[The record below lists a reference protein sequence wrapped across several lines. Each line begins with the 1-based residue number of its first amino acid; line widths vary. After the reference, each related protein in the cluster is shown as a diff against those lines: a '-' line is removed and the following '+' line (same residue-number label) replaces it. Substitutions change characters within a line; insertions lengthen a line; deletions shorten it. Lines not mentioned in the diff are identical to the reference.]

1 MIFLKATIKKF
12 GESSGESPVTTNI
25 FCYHAIVYWHYYWQA
40 EQIWN
45 WCSLRELLAKT
56 IIKKCNFLK
65 LMNCNFC
72 KSFTN
77 RYKISDTRKLS
88 KSASHHKCR
97 AASFLLILDNPT
109 RKFPI
114 SGFLHFN

>member
-1 MIFLKATIKKF
+1 MQLSQTYELQFLKK
-12 GESSGESPVTTNI
+12 N
-25 FCYHAIVYWHYYWQA
+25 
-40 EQIWN
+40 
-45 WCSLRELLAKT
+45 
-56 IIKKCNFLK
+56 
-65 LMNCNFC
+65 
-72 KSFTN
+72 FTN
-77 RYKISDTRKLS
+77 RYKISDTIKLS